1 MDLHFSCLIIL
12 KQILSPKHKIY
23 DNVLTFQ
30 FLNNIETDPFTQ
42 T

>member
-1 MDLHFSCLIIL
+1 MYLHFSSLIIL
-12 KQILSPKHKIY
+12 KQIHLPKHKIY

-30 FLNNIETDPFTQ
+30 FLNNTETDPFTQ